1 MRKYSADLVIGFY
14 VEAENEEEAIKK
26 IREEYKRD
34 PLFYLDEAFY
44 NDLFYLDE
52 IPSADYTPTSL
63 IGSAIGMKKVFEKLS
78 KHYKGKEEVNKND
91 K

>member
-63 IGSAIGMKKVFEKLS
+63 IGSAIDMKKVFEKLS
-78 KHYKGKEEVNKND
+78 KHYKWKEEVNKND

>member
-1 MRKYSADLVIGFY
+1 MKKYSADLVIGFY

-63 IGSAIGMKKVFEKLS
+63 IGSAIDMKKVFEKLS
-78 KHYKGKEEVNKND
+78 KHYKWKEEVNKND